1 MIAINEKNM
10 YNVRDGEKGGQTM
23 KEGIRREYKKVYDAS
38 TKRIDLVDVPE
49 FNFIMV
55 DGIGNPNV
63 DDFKLKAQALRILSK
78 EIKNYFKEEKNI
90 LYLVSPLEGLWDTY
104 DNSQF
109 DVTRKKMI
117 KFTLMIAQPK
127 ALDEETFEKI
137 KEVVASKK
145 DNPYI
150 LDVYLK
156 SMKEGISVQMLH
168 KGAYNTEINTTKQ
181 IMEYIT
187 IADMKLVGLHHEI
200 YLNDPDK
207 VVKEKLKT
215 IVRYAV
221 ELQGA

>member
-1 MIAINEKNM
+1 
-10 YNVRDGEKGGQTM
+10 M
-23 KEGIRREYKKVYDAS
+23 KEGIRKEYKKQYDAS
-38 TKRIDLVDVPE
+38 TKRIDVIDVPE

-63 DDFKLKAQALRILSK
+63 DEFKLKSEALHILSK
-78 EIKNYFKEEKNI
+78 AIKDYLRDEMDL
-90 LYLVSPLEGLWDTY
+90 LYLISPLEGLWDTY

-127 ALDEETFEKI
+127 LLDEQTFEHI
-137 KEVVASKK
+137 KENVIEKK

-156 SMKEGISVQMLH
+156 KMTEGKCVQMLH
-168 KGAYNTEINTTKQ
+168 RGAYNTEINTTKQ

-187 IADMKLVGLHHEI
+187 IQGMKLSGLHHEI
-200 YLNDPDK
+200 YLNDPEK
-207 VVKEKLKT
+207 VVKDKLKT
-215 IVRYAV
+215 IIRYAIEEEGV
-221 ELQGA
+221 